1 MFEKYL
7 SVQRIDGR
15 NEEYPYIEWRIKASC
30 TTFRVIHASNLLAF
44 ALDNYAGNIIYDT
57 STGVIKSVQNGNESE
72 SSNFAEFILQKW
84 NSEFEVSWK
93 IDELLQFLLK
103 I

>member
-1 MFEKYL
+1 MYEKYL

-30 TTFRVIHASNLLAF
+30 TTFRIIHASNLVAF
-44 ALDNYAGNIIYDT
+44 ALNDYSGNIIYNN
-57 STGVIKSVQNGNESE
+57 STGIIESVQNGNESE

-93 IDELLQFLLK
+93 IDELLQFVSK